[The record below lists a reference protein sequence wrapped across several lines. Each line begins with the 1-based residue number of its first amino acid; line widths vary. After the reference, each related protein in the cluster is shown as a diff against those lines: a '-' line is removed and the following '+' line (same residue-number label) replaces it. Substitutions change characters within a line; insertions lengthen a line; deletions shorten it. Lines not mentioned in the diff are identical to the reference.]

1 MPQLYKLT
9 TSNIKEINKT
19 IQQEFLVLSR
29 NSLDTAGECDKIP
42 TVARKNILV
51 LLWSTAASGR
61 DFLYGLSNY
70 LKSRPAWNI
79 RLLPTAEELSPDIV
93 RSIRSGAFDGIVTD
107 ENMLAANPVLR
118 VCKETSFVI
127 FGTRPAKE
135 EDKNVTYIQND
146 DRMIGR
152 LGARHFLGLGNFR
165 SFGFVPTVIPH
176 VWSRDRA
183 EGFAEELAK
192 TGQTTE
198 VFDKSSQHRSL
209 TAWLRHLPKPCAVMA
224 AWDCRAIE
232 VVETAKKAGLDIPR
246 QVAVLG
252 VDNDELICGFT
263 SPSISSIYPPHE
275 ENGFAA
281 GKALDRL
288 FAKTHGRGKPVIL
301 CSGAKIIQ
309 RESTAPLTPA
319 SHLILSALE
328 FIQKNATRNIHV
340 NDVVRHLKV
349 SRRLADLRFREF
361 QGESILET
369 ITRIRL
375 DEVAKRLITTRLS
388 ASMIA
393 RSCGFDDVSY
403 LGKLFRRKYGQTLQQ
418 WRKSH
423 LPDDRPR

>member
-1 MPQLYKLT
+1 M
-9 TSNIKEINKT
+9 
-19 IQQEFLVLSR
+19 FSR
-29 NSLDTAGECDKIP
+29 NNNREYGKIP
-42 TVARKNILV
+42 CMTRRNILV

-70 LKSRPAWNI
+70 LKSRPSWNI
-79 RLLPTAEELSPDIV
+79 RLMPTAEELSPDIV

-107 ENMLAANPVLR
+107 ENTLAANPVLR
-118 VCKETSFVI
+118 VRKETALVV
-127 FGTRPAKE
+127 FGTRPAEE

-165 SFGFVPTVIPH
+165 SFGFVPTVVPH

-183 EGFAEELAK
+183 EGFVEELAK
-192 TGQTTE
+192 TGQTAE
-198 VFDKSSQHRSL
+198 VFDKSSRHRSL
-209 TAWLRHLPKPCAVMA
+209 TAWLRHLPKPCAIMA
-224 AWDCRAIE
+224 AWDNRAIE
-232 VVETAKKAGLDIPR
+232 VVETARKAGFDIPR
-246 QVAVLG
+246 QVAILG

-263 SPSISSIYPPHE
+263 SPSISSVHPPHE

-281 GKALDRL
+281 GKALNRL
-288 FAKTHGRGKPVIL
+288 FAKAHGKKKPIIF
-301 CSGAKIIQ
+301 CSGAKIVQ

-328 FIQKNATRNIHV
+328 FIQKNAARDIRV
-340 NDVVRHLKV
+340 DDVVRHLKV

-375 DEVAKRLITTRLS
+375 DEVAKRLLTTQLPAS
-388 ASMIA
+388 AIA
-393 RSCGFDDVSY
+393 KSCGFDDISY
-403 LGKLFRRKYGQTLQQ
+403 LGKLFRRKYGETLQR

>member
-1 MPQLYKLT
+1 MCYNLRMK
-9 TSNIKEINKT
+9 
-19 IQQEFLVLSR
+19 R
-29 NSLDTAGECDKIP
+29 
-42 TVARKNILV
+42 RNILV

-61 DFLYGLSNY
+61 DFLYGLSIY
-70 LKSRPAWNI
+70 LKSRPSWNI
-79 RLLPTAEELSPDIV
+79 RLMPTAEELSPDIV

-107 ENMLAANPVLR
+107 ENTLASNPVLR
-118 VCKETSFVI
+118 ARKETSLVV
-127 FGTRPAKE
+127 FGTRPLEDKE
-135 EDKNVTYIQND
+135 KNVTYIQND

-152 LGARHFLGLGNFR
+152 LGAQHFLGLGNFR
-165 SFGFVPTVIPH
+165 SFGFVPTVVPH

-192 TGQTTE
+192 TGQTAE
-198 VFDKSSQHRSL
+198 VFDKNSRRRSL
-209 TAWLRHLPKPCAVMA
+209 TAWLRQLPKPCAVMA
-224 AWDCRAIE
+224 AWDSRAIE
-232 VVETAKKAGLDIPR
+232 VVETAKKAGFDIPR

-275 ENGFAA
+275 ENGIAA
-281 GKALDRL
+281 GKALNRL
-288 FAKTHGRGKPVIL
+288 FAKTRGKKKPVIL

-319 SHLILSALE
+319 AHLILSALE
-328 FIQKNATRNIHV
+328 FIQKNATRNIRV
-340 NDVVRHLKV
+340 DDVVRHLKV
-349 SRRLADLRFREF
+349 SRRLADLRFQQF

-375 DEVAKRLITTRLS
+375 EEVAKRLLTTQLP
-388 ASMIA
+388 ASTIA
-393 RSCGFDDVSY
+393 KTCGFEDVSY
-403 LGKLFRRKYGQTLQQ
+403 LGKLFRRKYGETLQR

>member
-1 MPQLYKLT
+1 MCY
-9 TSNIKEINKT
+9 N
-19 IQQEFLVLSR
+19 
-29 NSLDTAGECDKIP
+29 AGM
-42 TVARKNILV
+42 ARKNILI

-70 LKSRPAWNI
+70 LKSRPSWNV
-79 RLLPTAEELSPDIV
+79 RLMPTAEGLSPDIV
-93 RSIRSGAFDGIVTD
+93 RSIRSGAFDGIMTD
-107 ENMLAANPVLR
+107 ENTLSANPVLR
-118 VCKETSFVI
+118 TRRETVLVV
-127 FGTRPAKE
+127 FGTRPPEDK
-135 EDKNVTYIQND
+135 DKNVTYIQND

-165 SFGFVPTVIPH
+165 SFGFVPTVASH
-176 VWSRDRA
+176 TWSQERA
-183 EGFAEELAK
+183 EGFAEELARA
-192 TGQTTE
+192 GQTAE
-198 VFDKSSQHRSL
+198 VFGRGSRRRSL
-209 TAWLRHLPKPCAVMA
+209 TAWLRHLPKPCAVMT
-224 AWDCRAIE
+224 AWDSRAIE
-232 VVETAKKAGLDIPR
+232 VVETAKKAGFDIPR

-275 ENGFAA
+275 ENGLAA

-288 FAKTHGRGKPVIL
+288 FAKSRAKKKPVIL
-301 CSGAKIIQ
+301 CSGAKLVQ

-328 FIQKNATRNIHV
+328 FIQKNAARNIRV
-340 NDVVRHLKV
+340 NDVIRHLKV

-375 DEVAKRLITTRLS
+375 DEVAKRLITTQLP
-388 ASMIA
+388 ASTIA
-393 RSCGFDDVSY
+393 KTCGFDDVSY
-403 LGKLFRRKYGQTLQQ
+403 LGRLFRRKYGETLQR
-418 WRKSH
+418 WRQSH